1 MPTSILRELPVPN
14 VRCRLPM
21 PDAGCHMPD
30 AGGQWWMPMLAAGCR
45 CAGGSIDAGA
55 GCRYRMPVP
64 GPDAGCR
71 LPDAM
76 PDAGKQ
82 KMYIMKLSGRRRFW
96 RILSSVQHTNFTD
109 AAAKSTWQTQ
119 TSNSAVISC
128 RANFVS
134 FSTYFSLKA
143 CVPKN
148 FSTAPSELPS
158 IV

>member
-1 MPTSILRELPVPN
+1 
-14 VRCRLPM
+14 
-21 PDAGCHMPD
+21 
-30 AGGQWWMPMLAAGCR
+30 MPMLAAGCR
-45 CAGGSIDAGA
+45 VPVCRWQHRCRCRMPIPDAGA
-55 GCRYRMPVP
+55 RTGCRMPVP
-64 GPDAGCR
+64 VPVAGCR
-71 LPDAM
+71 MPVAGCRMPVAGCQCRM

-82 KMYIMKLSGRRRFW
+82 KMYIMKLSGRHRFW

-128 RANFVS
+128 RATFVS

>member
-1 MPTSILRELPVPN
+1 MPV
-14 VRCRLPM
+14 
-21 PDAGCHMPD
+21 
-30 AGGQWWMPMLAAGCR
+30 AGCR
-45 CAGGSIDAGA
+45 
-55 GCRYRMPVP
+55 MPV
-64 GPDAGCR
+64 
-71 LPDAM
+71 

-82 KMYIMKLSGRRRFW
+82 KMYIMKLSGRHRFW